1 RKFQDFA
8 GLEQTGL
15 LDEITRLKMA
25 SPRCGLP
32 DVEFITDEGG
42 SQKWS
47 KTELTYSIDNW
58 YSSMTRDDI
67 RDVIVDAFGIW
78 SEMTPLTFKEVGIGQ
93 GDIRIRF
100 GSRSHGDPWPFDG
113 NGGVL
118 AHATFPENG
127 QLHFD
132 SDEHWVRVV
141 TTEDVRNSHT
151 DMLAVAIHE
160 IGHALGL
167 DHSHDDNSIMA
178 PFYKKTVDGQ
188 CEMPHLNSRDRDD
201 IQAIYGRG

>member
-1 RKFQDFA
+1 IDPKYTPVSEDAARDYLQSFGYTPGHDNDGDGDGNAEDALNSAIKLVFRKFQDFA

-58 YSSMTRDDI
+58 YSSKTRDDI
-67 RDVIVDAFGIW
+67 LDVIVDAFGIW
-78 SEMTPLTFKEVGIGQ
+78 SEMSPLTFKEVGIGQ

-100 GSRSHGDPWPFDG
+100 GSRSHGDPWPFSIQ
-113 NGGVL
+113 GGVL

-132 SDEHWVRVV
+132 SDEHWV
-141 TTEDVRNSHT
+141 
-151 DMLAVAIHE
+151 
-160 IGHALGL
+160 
-167 DHSHDDNSIMA
+167 
-178 PFYKKTVDGQ
+178 
-188 CEMPHLNSRDRDD
+188 
-201 IQAIYGRG
+201 